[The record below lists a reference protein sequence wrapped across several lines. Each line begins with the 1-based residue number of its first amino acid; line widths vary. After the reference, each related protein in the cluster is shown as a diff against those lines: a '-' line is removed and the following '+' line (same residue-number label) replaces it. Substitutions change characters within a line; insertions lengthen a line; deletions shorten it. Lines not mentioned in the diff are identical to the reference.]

1 MITRNA
7 FLKLG
12 AAALALGVTAGGAT
26 AQEVTLRL
34 HQFLPAQANV
44 PVHVLDVWA
53 DGIEEASGGRIE
65 IQRFPAMQLGGAPP
79 QLIDQAIDGTV
90 DIIWTV
96 AGYTPGRFPRAEV
109 FELPF
114 MMAESNAEA
123 ASRAYWQLAEE
134 TMMDTDFADFHV
146 LGLWVHGPGVI
157 HSSEPIESVSD
168 LNGVKL
174 RAPTRTTNMMFSAL
188 GATPIGMP
196 VPAIPEALSQG
207 VIDATVIPW
216 EVTGAIRSSELVEN
230 HTEFGDESLY
240 TTSFI
245 FAMNQAAYDGM
256 PADLQAIIDEAS
268 GLEFSAFAGRTMQEY
283 DAPSRELAEDRGNNI
298 ITLSPEQVDEWR
310 AAAEPT
316 IDTWIAEM
324 DEAGMDG
331 TGLVERARAL
341 IAENLGNM

>member
-174 RAPTRTTNMMFSAL
+174 RAPPRTTNMMFSAL

>member
-96 AGYTPGRFPRAEV
+96 AGHTPGRFPRAEV

>member
-1 MITRNA
+1 MITRHA
-7 FLKLG
+7 VLKLG
-12 AAALALGVTAGGAT
+12 TAALALGVTAGAAS

-44 PVHVLDVWA
+44 PTHILDVWA
-53 DGIEEASGGRIE
+53 DGIEAASDGRIE

-79 QLIDQAIDGTV
+79 ELIDQVIDGTV

-114 MMAESNAEA
+114 MMEDSNAEA
-123 ASRAYWQLAEE
+123 ASRAYWQLGQE
-134 TMMDTDFADFHV
+134 TMVDDDFADFHV

-157 HSSEPIESVSD
+157 HSADPIETVDD

-216 EVTGAIRSSELVEN
+216 EVTGAIRSSELVDN

-245 FAMNQAAYDGM
+245 FAMNQDSYDGL
-256 PADLQAIIDEAS
+256 PADLQAVVDEAS
-268 GLEFSAFAGRTMQEY
+268 GLEFSGFAGRTMQAY
-283 DAPSRELAEDRGNNI
+283 DAPSRILAEDRGNNI
-298 ITLSPEQVDEWR
+298 VTLDAEQVADWR

-316 IDTWIAEM
+316 IDAWIEEM

-341 IAENLGNM
+341 ISENIGNM

>member
-1 MITRNA
+1 MITQHA
-7 FLKLG
+7 ILKLG
-12 AAALALGVTAGGAT
+12 AAALALGLGASAVS

-65 IQRFPAMQLGGAPP
+65 IQRFPSMQLGGAPP
-79 QLIDQAIDGTV
+79 ELIDQVIDGTV

-114 MMAESNAEA
+114 MMAEANAEA

-134 TMMDTDFADFHV
+134 TMMDADFADFHV

-157 HSSEPIESVSD
+157 HSAEPIESVDD
-168 LNGVKL
+168 LNGVRL

-245 FAMNQAAYDGM
+245 FAMNQATYDGL
-256 PADLQAIIDEAS
+256 PDDLRAIVDEAS

-283 DAPSRELAEDRGNNI
+283 DEPSRILAEDRGNNI
-298 ITLSPEQVDEWR
+298 ITLSDEQVAEWR

-324 DEAGMDG
+324 DAAGMDG
-331 TGLVERARAL
+331 NGLVERAREL